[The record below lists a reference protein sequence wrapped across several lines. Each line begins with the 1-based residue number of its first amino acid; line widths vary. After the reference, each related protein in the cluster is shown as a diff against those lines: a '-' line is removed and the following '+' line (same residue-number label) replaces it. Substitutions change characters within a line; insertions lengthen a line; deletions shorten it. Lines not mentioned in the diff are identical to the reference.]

1 MALNLRLGW
10 KFQSMVRG
18 TLKYSN
24 ILNTKYSNTLNT
36 KSFSDVNTNDADW
49 FKALTS
55 SPQSKWFDKWNNIP
69 DPEFIYILLGNNET
83 DYKSIFEKDLD
94 QQTKR
99 KAINELIISFK
110 QTDIFIPQDLNE
122 KEWEM
127 VEKTESMSHLKNTLR
142 HNILNFVQLIFI
154 V

>member
-49 FKALTS
+49 FKVLNS
-55 SPQSKWFDKWNNIP
+55 SSQSK
-69 DPEFIYILLGNNET
+69 
-83 DYKSIFEKDLD
+83 
-94 QQTKR
+94 
-99 KAINELIISFK
+99 
-110 QTDIFIPQDLNE
+110 
-122 KEWEM
+122 
-127 VEKTESMSHLKNTLR
+127 
-142 HNILNFVQLIFI
+142 
-154 V
+154 

>member
-1 MALNLRLGW
+1 M
-10 KFQSMVRG
+10 
-18 TLKYSN
+18 
-24 ILNTKYSNTLNT
+24 
-36 KSFSDVNTNDADW
+36 
-49 FKALTS
+49 
-55 SPQSKWFDKWNNIP
+55 
-69 DPEFIYILLGNNET
+69 LGNSQIR
-83 DYKSIFEKDLD
+83 YKSIFEKDLD

-99 KAINELIISFK
+99 RAINELIISFQK
-110 QTDIFIPQDLNE
+110 RDFFIPKDLDE